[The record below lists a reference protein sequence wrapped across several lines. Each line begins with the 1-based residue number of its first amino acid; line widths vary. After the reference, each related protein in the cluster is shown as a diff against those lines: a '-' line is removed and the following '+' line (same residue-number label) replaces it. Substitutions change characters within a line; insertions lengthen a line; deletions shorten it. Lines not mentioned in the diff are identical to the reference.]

1 MIVVDFSQVVIATYT
16 GELGYEAIKEAK
28 VEMDYL
34 RHMVLNTLRS
44 YKMKFGNDYGEMV
57 IACDNK
63 RYWRRDHFPEYKAH
77 RKKDRDKSTIDW
89 EGLFTGID
97 VLKKEIR
104 ENFPYPVIDVDGAE
118 ADDVIGSLAEYSQQ
132 AGEEGLFGGTSIPF
146 LIISGDHDF
155 NQLQKFDNVDQY
167 SPIEKKWIKIQEPA
181 DQVLMEHIIVGD
193 RGDGVPNIL
202 SPDRSFVD
210 KIRQKSIFK
219 AKLAEWKTLPPE
231 KWVTE
236 EMSQY
241 YNRNRLMVD
250 LSKTPDTIKSS
261 IVSSYKEQTGGNRSK
276 LLDYFIEH
284 KMGNFFDAVGDF

>member
-44 YKMKFGNDYGEMV
+44 YKMKFNHYGEMV

-63 RYWRRDHFPEYKAH
+63 RYWRRDYFPEYKAH

-132 AGEEGLFGGTSIPF
+132 AGFGGTQIPF
-146 LIISGDHDF
+146 LIVSGDHDF

-167 SPIEKKWIKIQEPA
+167 SPIEKKWIEIQEPA